1 MTCKPPGRV
10 LAGASPTFL
19 TLGQCRSAPAP
30 ALSGA
35 PERGAES
42 MQRTLWMTAAVCLA
56 SVGVLLA
63 QPPGEEGPP
72 PGPPPGGQQGGPPG
86 EPPRKPRIIELL
98 DADDDGV
105 ISAEELQNAGKA
117 LLALDMNRDGQ
128 LSENEYRPPRGP
140 GGQGGPG
147 GPPRGPEGQGPSSR
161 FAPPAGEPANLPA
174 DAPAGGALR
183 PSQVNFPALGVPGSE
198 GSQDAALAEQPA
210 TGKNTDGKSTMKG
223 RNARGPNTTA
233 GPMNG
238 PDGQQ
243 MQGGPRGKGR
253 PPGGQRRGMGGPGPG
268 GPAGQGQGGPDG
280 PPPGGP
286 GGPPPE

>member
-1 MTCKPPGRV
+1 MK
-10 LAGASPTFL
+10 
-19 TLGQCRSAPAP
+19 
-30 ALSGA
+30 
-35 PERGAES
+35 
-42 MQRTLWMTAAVCLA
+42 RTLWMTATAWFA
-56 SVGVLLA
+56 SVGMLLA

-140 GGQGGPG
+140 GGPGGPG

-161 FAPPAGEPANLPA
+161 FTPPSEEPANLPA
-174 DAPAGGALR
+174 DAPAEGGLR
-183 PSQVNFPALGVPGSE
+183 PSQVNFPALSVPGSE
-198 GSQDAALAEQPA
+198 GSQDGALAEQSA
-210 TGKNTDGKSTMKG
+210 TGKNADGKSTTKG
-223 RNARGPNTTA
+223 RNARGPNATG

-238 PDGQQ
+238 PGGQQ

-253 PPGGQRRGMGGPGPG
+253 PQGGQRRGMG
-268 GPAGQGQGGPDG
+268 GPAGQGQGGPGG
-280 PPPGGP
+280 PPPGSPDGQA
-286 GGPPPE
+286 PE